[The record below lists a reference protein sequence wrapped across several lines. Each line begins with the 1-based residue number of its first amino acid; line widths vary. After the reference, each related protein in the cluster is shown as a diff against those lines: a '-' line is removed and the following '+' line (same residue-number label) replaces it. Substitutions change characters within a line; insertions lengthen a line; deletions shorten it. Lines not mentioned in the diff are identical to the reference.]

1 MPRNTAKSKK
11 TASGLGNIR
20 KKTVIRNGQQYTYW
34 EARYTEGYNSGT
46 GKQVQRSI
54 TGKTQ
59 KEVAQKLK
67 AATASLDDGTYIA
80 PNKMT
85 VAQWLDIWQTDY
97 LKGVKP
103 STISS
108 YHATVKNHIKPNIGA
123 IRLENLT
130 PQDIQ
135 EFYNRRFEGDED
147 RSPLSAK
154 TIKNIHGILHKALQ
168 QAMLNN
174 YIRTNPSNACIL
186 PRIVKKKIKPL
197 NEYQIAD
204 FLKAIKGHKY
214 EKMFLVALFTGI
226 REGEVCG
233 LQWEC
238 VDFSEGS
245 ILIDKQLQSL
255 RCDVRGDN
263 EKYALVPTKNSR
275 ERTITA
281 APYVMNLLW
290 QAKKEQE
297 LNRKHNTGFFQDSNL
312 VFTDEFGA
320 RITPQALYRA
330 FKLVVCELGM
340 PTVRFHDLRHSY
352 AVVSLKAGDDIKTV
366 QENLG
371 HATAAFTLDVYGH
384 VTEKMKKDSANR
396 MQSFINSVC

>member
-1 MPRNTAKSKK
+1 MPRSAAKSKK
-11 TASGLGNIR
+11 SASGLGNIR
-20 KKTVIRNGQQYTYW
+20 KKTVTRNGQQYTYW
-34 EARYTEGYNSGT
+34 EARYTEGYDSGT
-46 GKQVQRSI
+46 GKQIQRSI

-67 AATASLDDGTYIA
+67 AATAALDEGTYIA

-85 VAQWLDIWQTDY
+85 VAQWLDIWQNDY
-97 LKGVKP
+97 LKGVKL
-103 STISS
+103 STVSS
-108 YHATVKNHIKPNIGA
+108 YNATIKNHIKPNLGA
-123 IRLENLT
+123 IRLENLST
-130 PQDIQ
+130 HDIQ
-135 EFYNRRFEGDED
+135 EFYNKRFEGDET
-147 RSPLSAK
+147 RPPLSAK
-154 TIKNIHGILHKALQ
+154 TIKNIHGVLHKALQ

-174 YIRTNPSNACIL
+174 YIRTNPSNPCIL
-186 PRIVKKKIKPL
+186 PRVTKKKIKPL

-255 RCDVRGDN
+255 RGDVRGDK
-263 EKYALVPTKNSR
+263 EKYALVPTKNSK

-281 APYVMNLLW
+281 APYVMDILW
-290 QAKKEQE
+290 QAKKEQD
-297 LNRKHNTGFFQDSNL
+297 LNRKHNTGLFQDSNL
-312 VFTDEFGA
+312 VFTDEFGL

-352 AVVSLKAGDDIKTV
+352 AVVSLKSGDDVKTV

-396 MQSFINSVC
+396 MQAFIKSVS